1 MREEEEEKSD
11 RDGREQGRE
20 TATAKTRIDRGR
32 TILLLWIAW

>member
-20 TATAKTRIDRGR
+20 RRPGKGVHVLGEIGR
-32 TILLLWIAW
+32 AHV